1 MLTGLTRRTALALLG
16 AAAPVAAFSAPFPD
30 KPVRLI
36 VALAPGGPADTAA
49 RVFAPALAEAL
60 GQNVLVDNR
69 PGGSAVV
76 GTEAAIRAVPDGYT
90 LLFASSSTLAINP
103 AVLKNLR
110 FDALKDLKLIG
121 LICYTPHVLVVRASL
136 PVQTLAD
143 LVNLSKAQPDTLRYG
158 SSGIGGAI
166 HLAGEL
172 VKRETGADLRHI
184 PYRGGGPAMLGLLA
198 GDIEVFISDLSTTA
212 EQIRAGRIRALAM
225 AWTARSPQL
234 PSVPTFAELGFPGVT
249 SASWFGLAAPAAT
262 PAAVIGRLD
271 MAMKD
276 ALASPQYQVGM
287 KKIGNETFTLSAEQ
301 SAAFIKTEADK
312 WAAVAKSAN
321 IQLD

>member
-1 MLTGLTRRTALALLG
+1 MIAGLTRRNILALLG
-16 AAAPVAAFSAPFPD
+16 VAAPAAAFAAPYPE

-49 RVFAPALAEAL
+49 RVFAPAFAEVL

-76 GTEAAIRAVPDGYT
+76 GTEAAIRSSPDGYT

-110 FDALKDLKLIG
+110 FDAHKDLKLIG

-143 LVNLSKAQPDTLRYG
+143 LVRFSKAQPDTLRYG

-184 PYRGGGPAMLGLLA
+184 PYRGGGPAILGLLA

-212 EQIRAGRIRALAM
+212 EHIRSGRIKALAM
-225 AWTARSPQL
+225 AWTARSPRL
-234 PSVPTFAELGFPGVT
+234 PDVSTFAELGFPGVT

-262 PAAVIGRLD
+262 PPAVIERLTQ
-271 MAMKD
+271 ALKE
-276 ALASPQYQVGM
+276 ALASPQYQAGM
-287 KKIGNETFTLSAEQ
+287 TKIGNETFMLDGAQ
-301 SAAFIKTEADK
+301 SVAFIKAEADK
-312 WAAVAKSAN
+312 WSAVAKAGN

>member
-1 MLTGLTRRTALALLG
+1 MIAELTRRNVLALMGALAP
-16 AAAPVAAFSAPFPD
+16 ATAFAAPYPE

-49 RVFAPALAEAL
+49 RVFAPPFAEAL

-76 GTEAAIRAVPDGYT
+76 GTEAVVRAAPDGYT

-103 AVLKNLR
+103 AVLKNMR
-110 FDALKDLKLIG
+110 FDAQKDLKLIG
-121 LICYTPHVLVVRASL
+121 LICYTPHVLVARASL
-136 PVQTLAD
+136 PAQTLPD
-143 LVNLSKAQPDTLRYG
+143 LIRLSKAQPDTLRYG

-184 PYRGGGPAMLGLLA
+184 PYRGGGPAILGLLA

-212 EQIRAGRIRALAM
+212 EHIRAGRIRALAM
-225 AWTARSPQL
+225 AWTARAPQL
-234 PSVPTFAELGFPGVT
+234 PDVPTFAELGFPAVT

-262 PAAVIGRLD
+262 PPAVIERLTN
-271 MAMKD
+271 AMQQ
-276 ALASPQYQVGM
+276 ALASPQYQANM
-287 KKIGNETFTLSAEQ
+287 KKIGNETFTLNAEQ

-312 WAAVAKSAN
+312 WSALAKSAN
-321 IQLD
+321 IQLE

>member
-234 PSVPTFAELGFPGVT
+234 PGVPTFAELGFPGVT
-249 SASWFGLAAPAAT
+249 SASWFGLAAPATT

>member
-1 MLTGLTRRTALALLG
+1 MALLG
-16 AAAPVAAFSAPFPD
+16 ALAPVAAFGAPYPE

-49 RVFAPALAEAL
+49 RVFAPPFAEAL

-76 GTEAAIRAVPDGYT
+76 GTEAAVRAAPDGYT
-90 LLFASSSTLAINP
+90 LLFGSSSTFSINP

-110 FDALKDLKLIG
+110 FDAQKELKLIG

-136 PVQTLAD
+136 PVQTLPD
-143 LVNLSKAQPDTLRYG
+143 LVRLSKAPPDTLRYG

-212 EQIRAGRIRALAM
+212 EHIRAGRIRALAM
-225 AWTARSPQL
+225 AWAARSPRL
-234 PSVPTFAELGFPGVT
+234 PDVPTFAELGFPAVT

-262 PAAVIGRLD
+262 PPAIVERLGQ
-271 MAMKD
+271 AMRQ
-276 ALASPQYQVGM
+276 ALASPQYQANM
-287 KKIGNETFTLSAEQ
+287 KKIGNETFTLNAEQ
-301 SAAFIKTEADK
+301 AVAFIKAEADK
-312 WAAVAKSAN
+312 WSALAKSAN
-321 IQLD
+321 IQVD

>member
-1 MLTGLTRRTALALLG
+1 MMVRLTRRNLLALL
-16 AAAPVAAFSAPFPD
+16 ATAAPVGAFSAPFPE

-76 GTEAAIRAVPDGYT
+76 GTEAVIRAAPDGYT

-110 FDALKDLKLIG
+110 FDALKDLNLIG

-143 LVNLSKAQPDTLRYG
+143 LVGLSKAKPDTLRYG

-225 AWTARSPQL
+225 AWTARSPRL
-234 PSVPTFAELGFPGVT
+234 PDVPTFAELGFPAVT
-249 SASWFGLAAPAAT
+249 SASWFGLAAPAGT
-262 PAAVIGRLD
+262 PSAKIERLD
-271 MAMKD
+271 KAMKD
-276 ALASPQYQVGM
+276 ALASPQYQAGM
-287 KKIGNETFTLSAEQ
+287 TKIGNETFKLNAEQ
-301 SAAFIKTEADK
+301 TAAFIKAEAGK
-312 WAAVAKSAN
+312 WSAVAKSAN

>member
-1 MLTGLTRRTALALLG
+1 MIAGLTRRNVLALMGVLAPG
-16 AAAPVAAFSAPFPD
+16 AAFAAPYPE

-49 RVFAPALAEAL
+49 RVFAPPFAEAI

-76 GTEAAIRAVPDGYT
+76 GTEAAVRAVPDGYT

-110 FDALKDLKLIG
+110 FDALKDLRLIG
-121 LICYTPHVLVVRASL
+121 LICYTPHVLVVRAAL
-136 PVQTLAD
+136 PTQTFSD
-143 LVNLSKAQPDTLRYG
+143 LVRLSKAQPDTLRYG

-184 PYRGGGPAMLGLLA
+184 PYRGGGPATAGLLA
-198 GDIEVFISDLSTTA
+198 GDIDVFISDVSTTA
-212 EQIRAGRIRALAM
+212 EHIRAGRIRALAM

-234 PSVPTFAELGFPGVT
+234 ADVPTFAELGFPAVT

-262 PAAVIGRLD
+262 PPAIVERLHK
-271 MAMKD
+271 ALKD
-276 ALASPQYQVGM
+276 ALASLQYQANM
-287 KKIGNETFTLSAEQ
+287 KRIGNETFTLDAEQ
-301 SAAFIKTEADK
+301 SAAFIKAEAEK

-321 IQLD
+321 IQLE

>member
-1 MLTGLTRRTALALLG
+1 MALIGALAP
-16 AAAPVAAFSAPFPD
+16 AAAFAAYPE
-30 KPVRLI
+30 KPIRLV

-49 RVFAPALAEAL
+49 RVFAPPFAEAL
-60 GQNVLVDNR
+60 GQNVLVENR

-76 GTEAAIRAVPDGYT
+76 GTEAVVRAAPDGYT
-90 LLFASSSTLAINP
+90 LLFGSSSTFSINP

-110 FDALKDLKLIG
+110 FDALKELRLIG

-136 PVQTLAD
+136 PAQTLPD
-143 LVNLSKAQPDTLRYG
+143 LVRLSKAQPDTLRYG

-184 PYRGGGPAMLGLLA
+184 PYRGGGPATVGLLA
-198 GDIEVFISDLSTTA
+198 GDIDVFISDLSTTA

-234 PSVPTFAELGFPGVT
+234 PDVPTFAELGFPAVT

-262 PAAVIGRLD
+262 PPAVIDRLD
-271 MAMKD
+271 MAMRQ
-276 ALASPQYQVGM
+276 ALASPQYQAGM
-287 KKIGNETFTLSAEQ
+287 QKIGNESFALNAEQ
-301 SAAFIKTEADK
+301 SAAFIKVEAEK
-312 WAAVAKSAN
+312 WSTVAKTAN

>member
-1 MLTGLTRRTALALLG
+1 MMVRLTRRNLLALL
-16 AAAPVAAFSAPFPD
+16 ATAAPVGAFSAPFPE

-49 RVFAPALAEAL
+49 RVFAPPLAEAL

-76 GTEAAIRAVPDGYT
+76 GTEAVIRAAPDGYT

-110 FDALKDLKLIG
+110 FDALKDLNLIG

-143 LVNLSKAQPDTLRYG
+143 LVGLSKAKPDTLRYG

-225 AWTARSPQL
+225 AWTARSPRL
-234 PSVPTFAELGFPGVT
+234 PDVPTFAELGFPAVT
-249 SASWFGLAAPAAT
+249 SASWFGLAAPAGTPSAT
-262 PAAVIGRLD
+262 IERLD
-271 MAMKD
+271 KAMKD
-276 ALASPQYQVGM
+276 ALASPQYQAGM
-287 KKIGNETFTLSAEQ
+287 TKIGNETFKLNAEQ
-301 SAAFIKTEADK
+301 TAAFIKAEAGK
-312 WAAVAKSAN
+312 WSAVAKSAN